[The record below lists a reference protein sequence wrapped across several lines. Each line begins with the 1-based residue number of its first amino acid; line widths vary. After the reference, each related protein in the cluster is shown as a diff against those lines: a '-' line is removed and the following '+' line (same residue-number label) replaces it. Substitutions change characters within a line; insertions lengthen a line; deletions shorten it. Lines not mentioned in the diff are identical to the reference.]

1 MSNDINA
8 LRDHLFSALRG
19 LNNGTVDVEKAKAIS
34 DVAQVIINSAKV
46 EIDHIKVT
54 GQGSSGFITDAPPAM
69 TRTPTGTKHVN
80 GGTTIHKLAG

>member
-1 MSNDINA
+1 MSNDITA
-8 LRDHLFSALRG
+8 LREHLFGALRG
-19 LNNGTVDVEKAKAIS
+19 LTSGTIDVDKAKAIG

-69 TRTPTGTKHVN
+69 TKTATGTKHVN
-80 GGTTIHKLAG
+80 GNTTIHKLAN